1 MNAYLNNVSFYLP
14 ENTLSNADIER
25 EHPEWSIEKIAAKT
39 GINNR
44 HIAREDEFA
53 SDMAVSAASIF
64 FNETDVDKEEIDYL
78 ILCTQSP
85 DYFLPTTA
93 CIIHERLGLNKAI
106 GSIDVN
112 QGCSGFIYS
121 IGLAKGLIVSGQ
133 AKKVLIITSE
143 TYSKFINKSDKS
155 NKTLFGDAAAVTLV
169 SNECTGFKAQI
180 EDFVYGTD
188 GSGFES
194 LIVRNGGA
202 RFRFESGE
210 DIVEDGNFQKNN
222 DNLYMDGRAVFQ
234 FTNSVVPELVNSS
247 LTKNS
252 LSLDEIDKFV
262 FHQANKFMLDK
273 IRGKLKIPQEKFI
286 FNSENVGN
294 TVSSTI
300 PISLRNLFDRDKF
313 EKGQKLM
320 IAGFGVGLSYGA
332 TVLTIN

>member
-1 MNAYLNNVSFYLP
+1 VNAYLNNISFYLP

-25 EHPEWSIEKIAAKT
+25 DHPEWSIEKIAAKT
-39 GINNR
+39 GISNR
-44 HIAREDEFA
+44 HIAKQDEFS
-53 SDMAVSAASIF
+53 SDMAVSAATIF
-64 FNETDVDKEEIDYL
+64 FNETDVDKEDIDYL

-93 CIIHERLGLNKAI
+93 CILQDRLGLNKSI

-133 AKKVLIITSE
+133 AKKVLVITSE
-143 TYSKFINKSDKS
+143 TYSKFINKNDKS
-155 NKTLFGDAAAVTLV
+155 NKTLFGDAAAVSLV
-169 SNECTGFKAQI
+169 SNECSGFKAKI

-188 GSGFES
+188 GSGYES
-194 LIVRNGGA
+194 LIVKNGGS
-202 RFRFESGE
+202 RFKLESGE
-210 DIVEDGNFQKNN
+210 DIIDEGNFQKNN

-234 FTNSVVPELVNSS
+234 FTNLVVPELVKSS
-247 LTKNS
+247 LIKNS
-252 LSLDEIDKFV
+252 LSIDAIDKFV

-273 IRGKLKIPQEKFI
+273 IRAKLKIPQEKFI
-286 FNSENVGN
+286 FNSENIGN

-300 PISLRNLFDRDKF
+300 PISLRNLFDVEEF
-313 EKGQKLM
+313 ESGQKLM

>member
-1 MNAYLNNVSFYLP
+1 MKAYINNISFYLP
-14 ENTLSNADIER
+14 EKTLSNVDIEI

-44 HIAREDEFA
+44 HIAQQDEFS
-53 SDMAVSAASIF
+53 SDMAVSAANIF
-64 FNETDVDKEEIDYL
+64 FKETNVSKDEIEYL

-85 DYFLPTTA
+85 DYILPTTA
-93 CIIHERLGLNKAI
+93 CIIQDRLGLNKSI

-133 AKKVLIITSE
+133 ANKVLVITAE
-143 TYSKFINKSDKS
+143 TYSKFINKNDKS
-155 NKTLFGDAAAVTLV
+155 NKTLFGDGAAVTLV
-169 SNECTGFKAQI
+169 SNECSGFGAKI
-180 EDFVYGTD
+180 EDFIYGTD

-194 LIVRNGGA
+194 LIVKNGGA
-202 RFRFESGE
+202 RFRLEKGI
-210 DIVEDGNFQKNN
+210 DIIEEGKFQRND

-234 FTNSVVPELVNSS
+234 FTNSVVPDLVN
-247 LTKNS
+247 LTLEKNS
-252 LSLDEIDKFV
+252 LSLDEIDKFI

-273 IRGKLKIPQEKFI
+273 IRTKLKIPQDKFI
-286 FNSENVGN
+286 FNSENIGN

-300 PISLRNLFDRDKF
+300 PISLRTLCNIDKF
-313 EKGQKLM
+313 ESGQKLM